1 MFSFLRE
8 NAAASVLFCEK
19 MEGGLNFFKPVTI
32 IVCEFKI
39 GLIMKRVLYV
49 HGFRGSAYGRGY
61 RRVLSAL
68 PEGYK
73 LFSIDYD
80 EADCSHAREQ
90 ILNFI
95 DEFKIDLV
103 IGSSL
108 GGFIT
113 LTLNGIP
120 RFVINP
126 CWDPP
131 VELCKLVEQDAAF
144 TKMIKTYVPYEI
156 WIAKSVNYQEKMLVK
171 GFFGKYDELYL
182 TSMRYCTSISNHN
195 ISPAVNIAKVCNFC
209 TCPHIQDGTMCYYYF
224 ITTTY
229 HRSTSDYQCATKIYL

>member
-1 MFSFLRE
+1 MGIEFFG
-8 NAAASVLFCEK
+8 LF
-19 MEGGLNFFKPVTI
+19 TI
-32 IVCEFKI
+32 IVCDFKI
-39 GLIMKRVLYV
+39 DWIMKRVLYV
-49 HGFRGSAYGRGY
+49 HGFRGYAYGRGY
-61 RRVLSAL
+61 KRVLNAL

-95 DEFKIDLV
+95 DEFNIDLV

-131 VELCKLVEQDAAF
+131 AELCKLVEQDAAF
-144 TKMIKTYVPYEI
+144 MKMIKTYMPYEI

-171 GFFGKYDELYL
+171 GFFGKYDELFGTKYVEDFSGYYSSYEMIDSGHHL
-182 TSMRYCTSISNHN
+182 SEEGAKQIFKN
-195 ISPAVNIAKVCNFC
+195 I
-209 TCPHIQDGTMCYYYF
+209 D
-224 ITTTY
+224 
-229 HRSTSDYQCATKIYL
+229 DYWERVRILKNMQKD